1 MTNCTKDLV
10 NDDGRNLEGI
20 HLLSEDYFPS
30 ENSFQKFFLEAQFR
44 RFFWKHF
51 SGGIRCSRKEIWT
64 TKKGALH
71 FSLECIYLLKN
82 GRLHSTGKVLPT
94 DFLENI
100 FPKNLMF
107 SIEILNYKKGLS
119 GVYPSNTVGL
129 NGLGY
134 LDYFLIVFNRYW
146 QLWPQRLAMAMEKVC
161 SVGSTLRLFWMTQLN
176 YTFYSDLKTTDL
188 NGLGGRLRSFESVYH
203 KLLRSFTN

>member
-1 MTNCTKDLV
+1 MILAKCWKKVEKSQNS
-10 NDDGRNLEGI
+10 NALERI
-20 HLLSEDYFPS
+20 HLLSGDYFPT

-71 FSLECIYLLKN
+71 FSLEWIYLKN

-107 SIEILNYKKGLS
+107 SIEILNFKKGLS
-119 GVYPSNTVGL
+119 GVYPSNTFGL
-129 NGLGY
+129 NSLGY

-188 NGLGGRLRSFESVYH
+188 KASEVVWGRLRSFEAVLS
-203 KLLRSFTN
+203 

>member
-1 MTNCTKDLV
+1 M
-10 NDDGRNLEGI
+10 
-20 HLLSEDYFPS
+20 
-30 ENSFQKFFLEAQFR
+30 
-44 RFFWKHF
+44 
-51 SGGIRCSRKEIWT
+51 
-64 TKKGALH
+64 
-71 FSLECIYLLKN
+71 
-82 GRLHSTGKVLPT
+82 LPT

-107 SIEILNYKKGLS
+107 SIEILNFKKGLS
-119 GVYPSNTVGL
+119 GVYPSNTFGL
-129 NGLGY
+129 NSLGY

-188 NGLGGRLRSFESVYH
+188 NGLGGRLRSFEVIWGCFIINSCLTFLKGLDYI
-203 KLLRSFTN
+203 LIDFMGLWALTTFNDLRCWPCGPCTKRRSAPWV